1 MTCSYPTCSNRPHR
15 PFSDEA
21 KWKITTST
29 THNISIRGPNKRDIV
44 EVAGNPED
52 GFCSPACAIRSRW
65 YRSRLNVE
73 PIWARSIVSAGDLKN
88 FQTQLKEGRE
98 VEAMPEEVDLLEDME
113 DKGEIMI
120 ENGQMR
126 RVDQPNVS
134 RQPSA
139 NPSDGSIEETGAEN
153 QSGQSRKTEPI
164 PKMEL
169 VAESRE
175 KPSSLMQRLEKTL
188 AGLRIVEK
196 AEPAGQT
203 SQVLQHPSQLSQIAS
218 SSSIPSPASAL
229 FQTKQPN
236 ITAPPP
242 ARHDNTETSR
252 PQSRDMITN
261 GPRISKHS
269 NQRRTQ
275 TDNGGDDSLEEE
287 SEDEETRMVFDLAL
301 AARGQLDDG
310 TF

>member
-21 KWKITTST
+21 KWRITKST

-52 GFCSPACAIRSRW
+52 GFCSPACTIRSRW

-73 PIWARSIVSAGDLKN
+73 PIWARLTVNAGDLKR
-88 FQTQLKEGRE
+88 FQTQLKEGHK

-113 DKGEIMI
+113 DKGEIII
-120 ENGQMR
+120 ENGQIR
-126 RVDQPNVS
+126 RVDQPKVS
-134 RQPSA
+134 HQTA
-139 NPSDGSIEETGAEN
+139 TNPDYGAIEESGAED
-153 QSGQSRKTEPI
+153 QSGQSRKTAPI
-164 PKMEL
+164 PKTEL

-175 KPSSLMQRLEKTL
+175 KPSSMMQRLEKTL

-196 AEPAGQT
+196 AEA
-203 SQVLQHPSQLSQIAS
+203 SQALPEPPSQPSEIAS
-218 SSSIPSPASAL
+218 SLSPSSPSAKEPL
-229 FQTKQPN
+229 QTKRPDAA
-236 ITAPPP
+236 APPP
-242 ARHDNTETSR
+242 ARPDIAKTSR
-252 PQSRDMITN
+252 RLSSGPITN
-261 GPRISKHS
+261 ALQTPKRST
-269 NQRRTQ
+269 QRRTQ
-275 TDNGGDDSLEEE
+275 TENGGDDSLEEE